1 MARPDGRGPSPSS
14 QGPRINQHIRI
25 RQIRVI
31 DHEGNQ
37 LGVLD
42 TADALALA
50 IQKGLDLVEIA
61 PTQRPPVCR
70 IMDFG
75 KYKYEQKKKHAG
87 KKPHHSKLKELRL
100 RPRTEEHDY
109 TVKLK
114 HAREWL
120 MDGDKVQLILQYRGR
135 ELVHQEV
142 GRQQL
147 DKMVR
152 DLADIAK
159 VESSGRIDAKRVSVL
174 LTRK

>member
-1 MARPDGRGPSPSS
+1 M
-14 QGPRINQHIRI
+14 NERI
-25 RQIRVI
+25 RVREVRLI
-31 DHEGNQ
+31 DAEGKQ
-37 LGVLD
+37 VGIVP
-42 TADALALA
+42 TEEARRLATEA
-50 IQKGLDLVEIA
+50 GFDLVELVPDA
-61 PTQRPPVCR
+61 RPPVCK